1 MPIETPVKTPT
12 KTSIKTPIETSIKTP
27 IQSEWHEHSR
37 ALRGGCVFTLGTF
50 DGLHAAH
57 ARLLERAKRVARLR
71 GRPLVVMTFRKN
83 PLEVLCPA
91 KAPRALMTASEKL
104 AALSALGVDE
114 TIVCEFNEEFAE
126 TEPEELIEAVAR
138 RYHPTDWFVGFNNT
152 FGRGGTGTPSTLM
165 RMGGAIGFKTHV
177 MPPMTRAGET
187 VSSSRVRAALISG
200 DLKLAQ
206 ALLGRCYTIRGYVSG
221 AGVLTVSDR
230 LLMPAAGSY
239 SVLMDAIGS
248 NRSAAAAAQN
258 PDQREY
264 TLRLIPS
271 RIGPPSPPTDA
282 MAPVG
287 RILLAANQTIP
298 SGIKR
303 LSFVGRLEA
312 QTGARP

>member
-1 MPIETPVKTPT
+1 MT
-12 KTSIKTPIETSIKTP
+12 
-27 IQSEWHEHSR
+27 
-37 ALRGGCVFTLGTF
+37 
-50 DGLHAAH
+50 
-57 ARLLERAKRVARLR
+57 VA
-71 GRPLVVMTFRKN
+71 
-83 PLEVLCPA
+83 
-91 KAPRALMTASEKL
+91 EKL

-114 TIVCEFNEEFAE
+114 TIICEFDEEFAA

-152 FGRGGTGTPSTLM
+152 FGREGMGTPSMLI
-165 RMGGAIGFKTHV
+165 RMGGVIGFKTHV

-187 VSSSRVRAALISG
+187 VSSSRIRSALVSG

-206 ALLGRCYTIRGYVSG
+206 ALLGRCYTIRGYVSS

-239 SVLMDAIGS
+239 NVLLDTIDFDRSV
-248 NRSAAAAAQN
+248 AAMAQN
-258 PDQREY
+258 LDQSEY

-282 MAPVG
+282 VVPVG

-298 SGIKR
+298 CGIKR

-312 QTGARP
+312 KTDVRP